1 MLSQGIAETTMNLGS
16 PIPALSA
23 KDQEGQLIDLA
34 TYGKSGFLLVFFY
47 PKANTPGCT
56 AQACSLR
63 DGNTEL
69 TRRGVKIIGISA
81 DAVSSQKTF
90 ATDQKLP
97 YPLLADSENKII
109 QAFGVGGLFGFAQR
123 SAFLFQDGKL
133 VWRDPKGSTKDQ
145 AKVVLDHLDSLSKSE
160 VVPPGTH
167 LSSSGTARDAQHYTA
182 GQPSSY
188 RLRDSR
194 RPLLSQRHA
203 YHRFR
208 FY

>member
-1 MLSQGIAETTMNLGS
+1 MIPKSWLGLIGGLVLSQGLAETTMNLGS

-34 TYGKSGFLLVFFY
+34 TYGKKGFLLVFFY

-69 TRRGVKIIGISA
+69 THRGVKIIGISA
-81 DAVSSQKTF
+81 DEVSSQKTF

-133 VWRDPKGSTKDQ
+133 IWRDPKGSTKDQ
-145 AKVVLDHLDSLSKSE
+145 AKVVLDHLDSLSKK
-160 VVPPGTH
+160 
-167 LSSSGTARDAQHYTA
+167 
-182 GQPSSY
+182 
-188 RLRDSR
+188 
-194 RPLLSQRHA
+194 
-203 YHRFR
+203 
-208 FY
+208 